1 MYKLKNKVS
10 KQEIKILFA
19 LAECRLNPSMTA
31 IKLNLHRN
39 TVVYHIG
46 EIKNITGLDPLD
58 FYDMTKLLER
68 FKEEKNDEL

>member
-1 MYKLKNKVS
+1 VYKLKNKVS

-31 IKLNLHRN
+31 TKLNFHRN

-68 FKEEKNDEL
+68 FKEEEDG

>member
-68 FKEEKNDEL
+68 FKKEKNDKL